1 MKLTES
7 DIKAKLHTFIK
18 EYFVKDSKIVVKD
31 HTSLLDESVLD
42 STGVIE
48 LVAYIETTF
57 GINVKDEDIIPE
69 NFDSV
74 NKLLNYVLVSLK
86 DH

>member
-69 NFDSV
+69 NFVSV